1 MSPKKIT
8 LMNLSA
14 LLVVLSLSFAFC
26 KKQVA
31 IVEENPA
38 TLIQQPATAL
48 RIDTTG
54 SAATI
59 STVPNVQSG
68 FFSGGGTATLGI
80 DLDGDALFDLQIRHY
95 LVAPS
100 AGLLLGHSDFTLL
113 SLNQNLKIAVDTFYQ
128 LQHFG
133 TSTALTATA
142 GLIAHRFLYGDTIKS
157 ATPWA
162 DSAIIYRHEENWPL
176 GPSGPIVGVADGFY
190 SLPQFN
196 STSTFVGFKL
206 NNKFAWLRLSI
217 KDRRNCILR
226 QKALQN

>member
-1 MSPKKIT
+1 MKNKTI
-8 LMNLSA
+8 LLSA
-14 LLVVLSLSFAFC
+14 GILILLLLSC
-26 KKQVA
+26 KKKDNSSE
-31 IVEENPA
+31 EENA
-38 TLIQQPATAL
+38 VTSQTNASTDLC
-48 RIDTTG
+48 IDTAG
-54 SAATI
+54 SAAVI
-59 STVPNVQSG
+59 SIVPNVPLG
-68 FFSGGGTATLGI
+68 FYSGGGTATLGI

-133 TSTALTATA
+133 TSTALTTTA

-157 ATPWA
+157 ATAWA

-176 GPSGPIVGVADGFY
+176 GPNGPIVGVPDGFY